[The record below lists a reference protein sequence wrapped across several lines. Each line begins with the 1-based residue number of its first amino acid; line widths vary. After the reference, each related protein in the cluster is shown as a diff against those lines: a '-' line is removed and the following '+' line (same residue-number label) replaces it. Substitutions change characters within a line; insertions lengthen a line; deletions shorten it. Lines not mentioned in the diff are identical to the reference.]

1 MLIKEPPTGKGIMR
15 MVASALLVVIIGST
29 PVWADPPWANK
40 LFENEKREEELSH
53 DFGKKFDV
61 AAVVAGDAD
70 GGDIFLDSGADNV
83 ADVAMKPKINDLD
96 AVADEFEIDR
106 VDGAVMSIANR
117 NSSENANG

>member
-1 MLIKEPPTGKGIMR
+1 MR
-15 MVASALLVVIIGST
+15 DGPAAAAEDGDILRALS
-29 PVWADPPWANK
+29 
-40 LFENEKREEELSH
+40 FQLSH
-53 DFGKKFDV
+53 DFRKKFDV
-61 AAVVAGDAD
+61 TAVVAGDAD

-106 VDGAVMSIANR
+106 VDGAVVSIANR